1 MAALT
6 GAAGLLEHAVSYAL
20 AAAELA
26 TPQLLP
32 RATPCAEWDLRT
44 LLLHV
49 SDSLAVL
56 TEAIRAGQVG
66 PGPPSPHE
74 PTAEADPLTCLRRQ
88 ARALLGACAAA
99 GPEERLVAIGDRELA
114 TGMVAAA

>member
-6 GAAGLLEHAVSYAL
+6 GAAGLLEHAVGYAL
-20 AAAELA
+20 ASAGQA
-26 TPQLLP
+26 TPQHLP
-32 RATPCAEWDLRT
+32 LPTPCEGWDLRT

-49 SDSLAVL
+49 TDSLGVL
-56 TEAIRAGQVG
+56 TEAIRTAQVG
-66 PGPPSPHE
+66 PGPPPPHE
-74 PTAEADPLTCLRRQ
+74 PTAEADPLTCLRRR

-114 TGMVAAA
+114 TGMVAA